1 MVWLKEMRRFFFF
14 TLDFSARE
22 RIDELGRVKRVINWT
37 IRDCFALI
45 NYERSDHGVGVHSE
59 N

>member
-1 MVWLKEMRRFFFF
+1 MVEGNAKVFPF
-14 TLDFSARE
+14 DFSARE

-45 NYERSDHGVGVHSE
+45 NYERSDHGVGVHYE